1 MPCSSQEMLVSS
13 LSLVFQGGPIV
24 TGFQELRAVG
34 GKGRISSG
42 KEVKVRCKFICAF
55 LAKCYSFQQAVC
67 AVLWWW
73 DRPAPQ
79 AWDPGG
85 PAQQAG
91 PDSGL
96 CCLDDCVGL
105 ELYLRS

>member
-1 MPCSSQEMLVSS
+1 MPCCSQEMLVSS

-55 LAKCYSFQQAVC
+55 SAKCYSFQQAVC
-67 AVLWWW
+67 VLCVLSCGVGTGQLHRPGTPVALPSRQDQTLGSAV
-73 DRPAPQ
+73 
-79 AWDPGG
+79 
-85 PAQQAG
+85 
-91 PDSGL
+91 
-96 CCLDDCVGL
+96 
-105 ELYLRS
+105 